1 MNAHTGQPEADFH
14 QFGLRAELLNA
25 LADSGYTSPSP
36 IQAQAIPLLLQRR
49 DLVAKAQTGTGKT
62 AAFALPNLQNL
73 DITARFPQ
81 VLVLTPT
88 RELALQVA
96 HSFGRYGS
104 HMPQVRVLPIYGG
117 SDFRAQIQGLKRGVQ
132 IVVGTPGRV
141 MDHMRQ
147 GTLDLGG
154 IHSLV
159 LDEADEML
167 RMGFIE
173 DVEWILSHTPEDRQL
188 MLFSAT
194 MPAEIRKLSARFLN
208 NPAEVTIAV
217 SKADTGRIHQRVL
230 LVHNSHK
237 RKALL
242 RVLEA
247 EATDA
252 TLVFARTR
260 QTTLEVSAE
269 LEAHGLRSAAL
280 NGDVAQNQREW
291 VVEGLRS
298 GRLDVVVA
306 TDVAARGIDVERI
319 SLVINYDLPFDG
331 EAYTH
336 RIGRTGRAGRTGQAI
351 LLATPRER
359 RLVQALER
367 SSGQRLE
374 VMEPPGP
381 ESINARR
388 EERLKALILG
398 ALDGSDV
405 ALFESLI
412 ADLMNQEGLPA
423 EKIAA
428 ALAQLLQG
436 DRPFRLSSEEHLPR
450 PEQRGSRSL
459 VRRGERRDYGS
470 EAGTELMDR
479 YRIEV
484 GWKHRVKPGN
494 IVGAIANEAGLRSK
508 SIGRIHIFDEHST
521 VDLPK
526 DMPEH
531 VFAALQR
538 LKVVSQPIHIS
549 KLGKSAV

>member
-1 MNAHTGQPEADFH
+1 MNSHTGRPEAGFE
-14 QFGLRAELLNA
+14 QFGLRPELLSA
-25 LADSGYTSPSP
+25 LAASGYQRPSP

-73 DITARFPQ
+73 DIETRSPQ

-88 RELALQVA
+88 RELALQVGHA
-96 HSFGRYGS
+96 FDRYAI
-104 HMPQVRVLPIYGG
+104 HLPQVRILPIYGG
-117 SDFRAQIQGLKRGVQ
+117 SDFRTQVQSLKRGVQ

-147 GTLDLGG
+147 GTLDLSGV
-154 IHSLV
+154 HSLT

-167 RMGFIE
+167 RMGFID
-173 DVEWILSHTPEDRQL
+173 DVEWILQHAPADRQL

-194 MPAEIRKLSARFLN
+194 MPLEIRKLSARFLN
-208 NPAEVTIAV
+208 HPAEVTIAV
-217 SKADTGRIHQRVL
+217 SREDTGRIHQRVL
-230 LVHNSHK
+230 LVHSSHK
-237 RKALL
+237 RQALL

-247 EATDA
+247 EATDG
-252 TLVFARTR
+252 TLVFARTK
-260 QTTLEVSAE
+260 QATLEVAAE
-269 LEAHGLRSAAL
+269 LEAHGMRSAAL

-319 SLVINYDLPFDG
+319 GLVVNYDLPFDS
-331 EAYTH
+331 EAYVH
-336 RIGRTGRAGRTGQAI
+336 RIGRTGRAGRSGQAI
-351 LLATPRER
+351 LFATPRER
-359 RLVQALER
+359 RLVQGIER

-374 VMEPPGP
+374 VMELPGP
-381 ESINARR
+381 DMINARR
-388 EERLKALILG
+388 EERLQALILG

-405 ALFESLI
+405 PLFESLVS
-412 ADLMNQEGLPA
+412 DLMNREGLSA

-436 DRPFRLSSEEHLPR
+436 DRPFRLSPEEHLPR
-450 PEQRGSRSL
+450 VEQRSSRTL
-459 VRRGERRDYGS
+459 VRRGERRERS
-470 EAGTELMDR
+470 TEPVTEPMDR

-538 LKVVSQPIHIS
+538 LKVVSHPIHIS
-549 KLGKSAV
+549 KLEKNAI